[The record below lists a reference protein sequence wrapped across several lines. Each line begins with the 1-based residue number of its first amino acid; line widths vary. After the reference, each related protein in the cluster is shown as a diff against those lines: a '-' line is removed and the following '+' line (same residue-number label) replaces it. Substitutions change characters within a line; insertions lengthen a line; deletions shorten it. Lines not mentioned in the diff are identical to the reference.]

1 MDWLSHPLVLTSYA
15 AVLGLVISFAKR
27 LTKLFMRVTSV
38 EQTVK
43 STEAK
48 VDKLTENVGALSD
61 DLHEHMA
68 EEGRSMAKLQGML
81 SVLMRRENV
90 HDGA

>member
-1 MDWLSHPLVLTSYA
+1 MDWLSHPLVLASYTVA
-15 AVLGLVISFAKR
+15 LTLVIGFARR
-27 LTKLFMRVTSV
+27 LTKLFSRVTSV

-43 STEAK
+43 STDTK
-48 VDKLTENVGALSD
+48 VDKLSDKVDLLSD